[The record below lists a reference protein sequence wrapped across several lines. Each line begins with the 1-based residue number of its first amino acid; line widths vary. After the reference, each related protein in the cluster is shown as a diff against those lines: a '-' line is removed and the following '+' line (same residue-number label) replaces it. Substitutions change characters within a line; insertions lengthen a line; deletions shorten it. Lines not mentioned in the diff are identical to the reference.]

1 LVKRNV
7 IVYLLIDKIMN
18 IKGLLF
24 VCALLSAAVFSCK
37 KDSDDE
43 VKASMGAKIY
53 TVNLENDTIN
63 WSAVT
68 RVTVLKNNI
77 FTISGTSLNADLSN
91 DVLAITV
98 NGVTAGT
105 YTLDPLS
112 LKAQCGCAYTTKF
125 NGASAIFASTT
136 GNVVITKVDTGNKL
150 ISGTFEFSV
159 LSGDV
164 TKNITK
170 GTFENLKYTVK

>member
-1 LVKRNV
+1 
-7 IVYLLIDKIMN
+7 MN

-24 VCALLSAAVFSCK
+24 VCALLSAAMFSCK
-37 KDSDDE
+37 KDSDDVE
-43 VKASMGAKIY
+43 ASMGAKIY

-68 RVTVLKNNI
+68 RVTVLKNEI
-77 FTISGTSLNADLSN
+77 FTITGTSLNADLSN

-98 NGVTAGT
+98 NGINPDT
-105 YTLDPLS
+105 YTLNPLG
-112 LKAQCGCAYTTKF
+112 LETECGCVYTTKF
-125 NGASAIFASTT
+125 NGSTAAFVST
-136 GNVVITKVDTGNKL
+136 AGTVVLTNVDTKNKR
-150 ISGTFEFSV
+150 ISGTYEFSV

-164 TKNITK
+164 TKTITK

>member
-1 LVKRNV
+1 
-7 IVYLLIDKIMN
+7 MN

-37 KDSDDE
+37 KDSNE

-68 RVTVLKNNI
+68 RVTVLKNEI
-77 FTISGTSLNADLSN
+77 FTITGTSLNADLSN

-98 NGVTAGT
+98 NGVKPET
-105 YTLDPLS
+105 YTLNPDPLNFS
-112 LKAQCGCAYTTKF
+112 AQCGCAYTTKF
-125 NGASAIFASTT
+125 NGASVVFLGTS

-159 LSGDV
+159 LSGNV
-164 TKNITK
+164 TKTITK
-170 GTFENLKYTVK
+170 GTFENLKYVVK